1 MNAYNIHDYGEMV
14 YRGRTEPFA
23 QALRARVAADS
34 VVVDLGAGPGIM
46 TLLACQSGARK
57 VYAIEPDG
65 VIQVARETVAA
76 NGFADRVE
84 FIQAFSTAVTLPEQV
99 DVIVWDL
106 RGVLPFYCGSLTSI
120 FDARD
125 RFLKPGGFLIPAR
138 DTVWVSVVNAP
149 AAHRRLVGPWED
161 SFGLKYAAA
170 RRRAVNNW
178 RRWHAAAAAL
188 LVTPKVWAVV
198 DYGSQ
203 TNTNAKG
210 SVEWTIDDPCEAH
223 GLCVWFDC
231 ETAPGCILSN
241 APGVENSVYQQA
253 FFPWPETRQL
263 EPGDEIT
270 VDIRADL
277 VGDDYVW
284 SWNTD
289 IRGPDRDAPT
299 KAAFR
304 QSQFLSA
311 PISTDRL
318 RKSGT
323 SFVPNPTE
331 DARIDQMILDLFFS
345 GISLEEISRRVSDGF
360 PQRFPDWQK
369 ALTRVSDMSLRY
381 SR

>member
-1 MNAYNIHDYGEMV
+1 MSTYNIHDYGEMV
-14 YRGRTEPFA
+14 YSGRIEPFA
-23 QALRARVAADS
+23 QALHALVTADS
-34 VVVDLGAGPGIM
+34 VVLDLGAGPGIM
-46 TLLACQSGARK
+46 TLLACQAGARK
-57 VYAIEPDG
+57 VYAVEPDG

-76 NGFADRVE
+76 NGFADRVA
-84 FIQAFSTAVTLPEQV
+84 FIQAFSTAVTLPEKV

-106 RGVLPFYCGSLTSI
+106 RGVLPFYCGSLTAV

-125 RFLKPGGFLIPAR
+125 RFLKPGGVLIPAR

-161 SFGLKYAAA
+161 SFGLEYAAA

-178 RRWHAAAAAL
+178 RRWQAAPDAL
-188 LVTPKVWAVV
+188 LVTPKVWTTV

-203 TNTNAKG
+203 KNPNARG

-231 ETAPGCILSN
+231 EMAPGYVLSN
-241 APGVENSVYQQA
+241 APGVEHSVYQQA

-263 EPGDEIT
+263 EAGDEIT
-270 VDIRADL
+270 VEIRADL
-277 VGDDYVW
+277 VGEDYIW
-284 SWNTD
+284 SWDTEL
-289 IRGPDRDAPT
+289 RGPGSARPI
-299 KAAFR
+299 KARFQ

-311 PISTDRL
+311 PVSADWL
-318 RKSGT
+318 RKSGA
-323 SFVPNPTE
+323 SFVPAPNQE
-331 DARIDQMILDLFFS
+331 ASIDRTILDLLFA

-360 PQRFPDWQK
+360 PERFPHWQK
-369 ALTRVSDMSLRY
+369 ALTRVGDMSLRY